1 MVIFRSLDISQVS
14 LSKTRLLS
22 GHITPL
28 LDNGLLH
35 LPGVGPGPGADLL
48 GNIHA
53 LLSGGQLGDQL
64 GDVFTGPL
72 GLQRTFLL
80 GGVLDHSLNL
90 VVTLLITLYR
100 REQYDNQ
107 F

>member
-1 MVIFRSLDISQVS
+1 MSIEGWITLRFLGQAG
-14 LSKTRLLS
+14 LLRRDVA
-22 GHITPL
+22 PL
-28 LDNGLLH
+28 LDDGLLH
-35 LPGVGPGPGADLL
+35 LPVVGPGPGADLL

-64 GDVFTGPL
+64 GDVLTGPL
-72 GLQRTFLL
+72 GLQGTFLL
-80 GGVLDHSLNL
+80 GGVLDDSLNL

-107 F
+107 H